1 MFIKIISG
9 GQTGIDRMAL
19 EVARELGIPTGGS
32 APRDF
37 MTEKGPDLSLA
48 TFGLVALLNKEYAAR
63 TRKNVLDG
71 DGTVIYGDLIGGT
84 RLTLEF
90 CRELE
95 KPHIVNPR
103 AEDLVDF
110 IRTKR
115 IEVLNVAGNRGSKMA
130 DVRLAEY
137 RQRLR
142 KALIMVR

>member
-110 IRTKR
+110 IRAKR
-115 IEVLNVAGNRGSKMA
+115 IKVLNVAGNRGSKMA

-142 KALIMVR
+142 EALIMVR